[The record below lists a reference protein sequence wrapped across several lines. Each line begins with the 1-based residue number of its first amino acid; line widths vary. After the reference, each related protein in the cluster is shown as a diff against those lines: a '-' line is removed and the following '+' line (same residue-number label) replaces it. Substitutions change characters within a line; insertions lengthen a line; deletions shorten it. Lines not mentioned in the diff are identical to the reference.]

1 MVISWQKYNMLHIVN
16 CIIVWVSL
24 LFMHYL
30 VCLIFL
36 VIIRGKG
43 NIKVICQTN
52 TMIVNWNDLH
62 TTNWHFGPLVY
73 AVTSGTR
80 TNKWCMH
87 YRTVTSIGCHP
98 PVSHHHPPPSPIPS
112 QVRIVF
118 CCSDLDEC
126 CRFVLTADRTLAVG
140 PSEEQALQ
148 LSCLLFNLI

>member
-1 MVISWQKYNMLHIVN
+1 MTLLRCDYFLTQIHKSTMYYNIVICK
-16 CIIVWVSL
+16 IVWVSL
-24 LFMHYL
+24 LLMHYL
-30 VCLIFL
+30 VCLISL

-62 TTNWHFGPLVY
+62 STNWHFGPLVY

-118 CCSDLDEC
+118 VALTWMNVVSSYWLPI
-126 CRFVLTADRTLAVG
+126 VLW
-140 PSEEQALQ
+140 P
-148 LSCLLFNLI
+148 